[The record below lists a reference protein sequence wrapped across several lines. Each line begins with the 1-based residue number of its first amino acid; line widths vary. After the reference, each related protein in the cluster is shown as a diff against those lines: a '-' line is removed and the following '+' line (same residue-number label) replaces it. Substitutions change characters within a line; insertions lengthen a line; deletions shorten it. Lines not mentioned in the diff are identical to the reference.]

1 MTSRKLGLR
10 LAACLL
16 NVSEARNKH
25 IVEKIANAALHDQHG
40 HKHPDTSV
48 LNVFSDYDYNRS
60 VITIVSTAEQ
70 IGRSVTSACVEGFAC
85 IDLSQ
90 HDGVHPC
97 LGAIDL
103 IPIYPLSD
111 VRPEECGLVAQV
123 IAEDLAALVPGCS
136 MFLFG
141 HADEKTKKGLAEK
154 RRSLWWFKK
163 NTKADLTQLKSDVG
177 AHPSK
182 RYGLT
187 GVGASPYVI
196 NCNVTLDTKDVAAGR
211 LIANAI
217 RSRADGVQALA
228 FPHNGQV
235 EIACNVESRVNTQCP
250 NLLSESRKFISYSI
264 CSESYFYVCPR
275 HLENQIR
282 ELARLQGINTVGA
295 ALVGFTPQDCK
306 KTAEY
311 AISNGIG
318 EFWKKRRGIFM

>member
-111 VRPEECGLVAQV
+111 VRPEECGLVAQ
-123 IAEDLAALVPGCS
+123 
-136 MFLFG
+136 
-141 HADEKTKKGLAEK
+141 DEKTKKGLAEK